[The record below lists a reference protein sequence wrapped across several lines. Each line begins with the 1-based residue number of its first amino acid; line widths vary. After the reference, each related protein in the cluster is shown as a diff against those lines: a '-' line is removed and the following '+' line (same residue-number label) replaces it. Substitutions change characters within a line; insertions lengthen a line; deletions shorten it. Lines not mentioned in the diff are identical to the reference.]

1 MCKSGKRYKEA
12 FEVVDQKKDYEISEA
27 IKIVK
32 ENAKAKFDETIELSM
47 NLGVDTRHAEQNV
60 RGVID

>member
-1 MCKSGKRYKEA
+1 MGKSGKRYKEA

-32 ENAKAKFDETIELSM
+32 ERFFLCK
-47 NLGVDTRHAEQNV
+47 
-60 RGVID
+60 